1 MSSRQIN
8 VRPINDRFSLDIAE
22 AARRKSS
29 ADSRLKS
36 TKIGGQQGRPLP
48 LRILRYASV
57 LGCKS
62 EPDQQWLQAH
72 IWLLSTW
79 TSGSTAAQTP
89 SINPRILPPESCTK
103 QWTDGS
109 LSVAAN

>member
-36 TKIGGQQGRPLP
+36 TKIGGQGRPL
-48 LRILRYASV
+48 LRYASV

-62 EPDQQWLQAH
+62 EPDQQWLPAH